1 MDIIYKISN
10 SRIYFI
16 IKLMIALIFFGASV
30 FLATLFKTFLQ
41 SINVFEFA
49 YGRFAYAIV
58 VVVSLYLGFYAYVKI
73 IEKRTPTEYSIKHI
87 MELYY
92 GIGLGAGLV
101 MLQVLI
107 LWILGYYRITSIS
120 FTSEIITSM
129 SLMLVIGFM
138 EELLSRGIFFRLLEE
153 GLGSKI
159 AIICSALEVGMTH
172 VSNEG
177 ASSLSTLSVMIEF
190 GVMLALFFM
199 VSRRL
204 WLISGFHFAW
214 NFTMGGIFGLTVSG
228 LPVLGLIKSE
238 ITGPMFL
245 TGGSFGIEAAAP
257 AVILCSSI
265 SIYLVSLLIKKE
277 QVEKTM

>member
-16 IKLMIALIFFGASV
+16 IKLITALIFFGASV

-73 IEKRTPTEYSIKHI
+73 IEKRTPTEYSMKHI

-138 EELLSRGIFFRLLEE
+138 EELLSRGIIFRLLEE

-159 AIICSALEVGMTH
+159 AIICSASEVGITH

-204 WLISGFHFAW
+204 WFISGFHFAW

-228 LPVLGLIKSE
+228 LPVIGLIKSE